1 MLKLIKLEWKKNNIG
16 KYILGAV
23 ILAACLSLF
32 VFALAFWGIAEDPDG
47 TLDAVE
53 GMQIISGPIELF
65 TSMSF
70 LIFTCVMLASF
81 IVSAYKN
88 KTMNLMFSY
97 PVNRRKILASQM
109 LSVWIFNVIA
119 LILTKLLIY
128 TCVNIGAQSMQ
139 SSFIIDFDMGSLSFY
154 TQLLIKSAVIVSMS
168 FIALFIGI
176 TMKSS
181 KATVVAS
188 FLLIFL
194 TQANI
199 GDFSFA
205 GNRMLPVIL
214 TAVSFVFAALS
225 VWNAEKKDL

>member
-1 MLKLIKLEWKKNNIG
+1 
-16 KYILGAV
+16 
-23 ILAACLSLF
+23 
-32 VFALAFWGIAEDPDG
+32 
-47 TLDAVE
+47 
-53 GMQIISGPIELF
+53 
-65 TSMSF
+65 
-70 LIFTCVMLASF
+70 
-81 IVSAYKN
+81 
-88 KTMNLMFSY
+88 MFSY
-97 PVNRRKILASQM
+97 PVNRRKILSSQM

-214 TAVSFVFAALS
+214 TTVSFVFAALS